1 MIRREVQLGDCRL
14 LLGDCLEILPTLGR
28 VDAVVTDPPYGIVA
42 KFGEQNRL
50 DGSRKLQFSWD
61 GAGVHDTIRAALML
75 AVERLGRPG
84 NAFAFAGFDTVEIP
98 REVFRAA
105 GLTPK
110 PWSWVKLCPP
120 PPMPGNRWPSAFEV
134 ACLGYD
140 AGAYFGDA
148 DTSRKNVMVADALRA
163 GNQERAGHP
172 TQKPIHVMSH
182 LVRSLV
188 EPGGIALDPFMG
200 SGTTG
205 VACVKLGR
213 KFIGIEID
221 EGYFDIACER
231 IQDAYNRPD
240 MFIEAARA
248 PEPKQ
253 EALL

>member
-1 MIRREVQLGDCRL
+1 LIKREEIIGDCRL
-14 LLGDCLEILPTLGR
+14 ILGDCLEVLPTLGD

-42 KFGEQNRL
+42 EFGEQNRL
-50 DGSRKLQFSWD
+50 DGSRKLQFDWD
-61 GAGVHDTIRAALML
+61 GAGVHDTIRTALER
-75 AVERLGRPG
+75 AVAILRRPG

-105 GLTPK
+105 GMTPK
-110 PWSWVKLCPP
+110 PWSWVKMCPP

-148 DTSRKNVMVADALRA
+148 NTARKNVLIADALRA

-172 TQKPIHVMSH
+172 TQKPVHVMCH
-182 LVRSLV
+182 LVKALAQ
-188 EPGGIALDPFMG
+188 PDHTALDPFMG

-231 IQDAYNRPD
+231 IRKAYAQPD
-240 MFIEAARA
+240 MFIERP

-253 EALL
+253 EALFA